1 MDRQKALQRVEALR
15 LTLLRSEDRQAHD
28 AVVAAWAAATGQTED
43 QATEELMSVKLE
55 GEEE

>member
-15 LTLLRSEDRQAHD
+15 LTLLRDERAHD
-28 AVVAAWAAATGQTED
+28 AVVATWAAATGQTEQ